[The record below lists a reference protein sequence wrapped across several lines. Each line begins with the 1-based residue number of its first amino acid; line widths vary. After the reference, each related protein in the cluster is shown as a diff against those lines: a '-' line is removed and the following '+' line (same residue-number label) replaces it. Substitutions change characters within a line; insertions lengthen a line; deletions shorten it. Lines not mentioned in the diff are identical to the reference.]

1 MIKNINICILLSVVL
16 SILGVNI
23 GYSEDVNGNGSHL
36 TSPQSGILENVRKLI
51 DNHDQDIISLKSN
64 ISSYTESLKSLDELT
79 MKPEGYTVL
88 DEASDLIMKQKV
100 AISECIETLNE
111 VITVKDEIIKVAGRV
126 EKALDS
132 TSHLYEKKSN
142 IDEESAL
149 LPASQFEVFQNEVRL
164 LEASLEGKLAS
175 IREKDA
181 NFLTSQASM
190 ESERLKLES
199 EKKQLDGELEKL
211 LVWKSETQEEAQLI
225 RKKRELFEDRIKS
238 KEYRIDLLLVRKSLE
253 WLRLQFVTIQWENT
267 QLEMD
272 IKAGISKRLH
282 KKFLENEAVKKLK
295 EVEEAK
301 KIAEEREKIAE
312 NQKAEVVIEKEE
324 ALKKAEI
331 AMHKQLEAVSP
342 ENKMVLAVEADMH
355 KQEELLATIKDELIT
370 EDTERHKDVAEF
382 KVLRETV
389 GKFFEGDNSPE
400 EISVEL
406 SVVDGEINRVEEKI
420 KAIKALIAATE
431 KQRSIIVDNLNT
443 SRAKLFPAVSG
454 EESHIQKEASSFTDK
469 TLAKEL
475 IELSSLRLKHIA
487 RQASL
492 VKFKIERLNEREE
505 LAISSLGKLTEARK
519 ELILIKASNVWE
531 RQSSRITGGTVK
543 IAIHDLTL
551 FKKAVI
557 SLYNDSSTGLKKLR
571 EYLNDSKNVPIF
583 ASKLAIIIAVIIGS
597 YFGRLYLK
605 RLSKKWQERFVKI
618 ELHSFFTYKLI
629 PGLLYIM
636 QGTLTMSFFL
646 LISITISRTIPS
658 DAPILRA
665 AINGFAIIA
674 VYKLIKGFVV
684 EALSPYIG
692 FRRWTTIAYFYVR
705 QIYGG
710 LRSLLTF
717 SVVVIVLI
725 SVLNAYNYNK
735 DVIQL
740 LWFIYRIVSV
750 FIVIWIFALHRAVL
764 LNMLPYAETP
774 FGKFINKIINI
785 IYPFLIVLIISLSAL
800 RTLGYAK
807 LTYTIMEAFI
817 KAVIVTIIIYFV
829 YRYIL
834 WLLLRAKE
842 KRLVQEKALDE
853 KEFAIIEKSVNLKCR
868 IYTGLFSYGGLI
880 LTIILVFSIW
890 NETFK
895 DVVSSPAAPDF
906 FKDIYNKVL
915 VVAQLIKNSFTFKFT
930 FADGK
935 YTTPF
940 KIMFGVLVL
949 VAAFICARYLRNVIK
964 KRIFEKAKVELGAQ
978 HAISSG
984 VTYIIIS
991 IAALIGLNIAGIPLK
1006 SLTIFAGAF
1015 GIGVGFG
1022 MQNIIN
1028 NLVSGIIILF
1038 ERPIKVGDV
1047 IQVEGETKGVVEKI
1061 SIRSTTIQTFD
1072 RTSVIVPNSKFLEN
1086 NVINWVHGGDMVLR
1100 AIVPVGV
1107 AYGSDT
1113 ELVRECL
1120 LKVAHETPNIL
1131 KFPEPVVR
1139 FAEFGDSSLNFQL
1152 YVWAN
1157 LDTRWMAISAINF
1170 AIDKIFRE
1178 KGIVIPF
1185 PQRDVHFYPTP
1196 SKPGEHGK
1204 FDDLNN
1210 NKESSNTE
1218 ASN

>member
-16 SILGVNI
+16 SISGVNT
-23 GYSEDVNGNGSHL
+23 GYSEDVNGNGLHL
-36 TSPQSGILENVRKLI
+36 TSLQSGILENVKKLI
-51 DNHDQDIISLKSN
+51 ENHDQDITSLKSS
-64 ISSYTESLKSLDELT
+64 ISSYTETLKSLDELT
-79 MKPEGYTVL
+79 VKSEGYTVL
-88 DEASDLIMKQKV
+88 DEASDVIMKQKIAV
-100 AISECIETLNE
+100 SPCIDTLNE
-111 VITVKDEIIKVAGRV
+111 IVGVKDEMLKVAGNV

-132 TSHLYEKKSN
+132 TSHLSEKKSN
-142 IDEESAL
+142 INKESAL

-181 NFLTSQASM
+181 NFLTFQTSM
-190 ESERLKLES
+190 ESKRLKLDS
-199 EKKQLDGELEKL
+199 KKKQLDDELEKL

-225 RKKRELFEDRIKS
+225 RKKREFFEYRIKS
-238 KEYRIDLLLVRKSLE
+238 KEYSIDLLLARKALE
-253 WLRLQFVTIQWENT
+253 WLRLQLVTIQWGNT
-267 QLEMD
+267 QLELD
-272 IKAGISKRLH
+272 IKSGIANILH
-282 KKFLENEAVKKLK
+282 KKFLEDEEEKKQR

-312 NQKAEVVIEKEE
+312 MQKAEAEVEKEE
-324 ALKKAEI
+324 AIKKAEI
-331 AMHKQLEAVSP
+331 AMHKQFAAISP
-342 ENKMVLAVEADMH
+342 EKKMVLAVEADLH
-355 KQEELLATIKDELIT
+355 KQEEHLATLKDELIT
-370 EDTERHKDVAEF
+370 EDTERHKDLAEF
-382 KVLRETV
+382 KALGEKVDKLFGRE
-389 GKFFEGDNSPE
+389 NSPE

-406 SVVDGEINRVEEKI
+406 SLIDDEIKRVEEKI
-420 KAIKALIAATE
+420 KAIKGLIVATE

-443 SRAKLFPAVSG
+443 SRANLFPAVSG
-454 EESHIQKEASSFTDK
+454 EESHIQKEASGFSDK
-469 TLAKEL
+469 ALAKEL

-492 VKFKIERLNEREE
+492 VKFKIERLNERDE
-505 LAISSLGKLTEARK
+505 LAIFSLGKLTEAQK

-531 RQSSRITGGTVK
+531 REPSRITGGTIKV
-543 IAIHDLTL
+543 AIQDLTL

-557 SLYNDSSTGLKKLR
+557 SLYNDSSRGLKKLS

-583 ASKLAIIIAVIIGS
+583 ALKLAIIIVVIIGA
-597 YFGRLYLK
+597 YFARLYLK
-605 RLSKKWQERFVKI
+605 KLFKRLQERYVKI
-618 ELHSFFTYKLI
+618 ELHSFLTYKLI

-636 QGTLTMSFFL
+636 QGTLTMLFFL

-665 AINGFAIIA
+665 AIKCFAIIA
-674 VYKLIKGFVV
+674 GYKLIKGFVV
-684 EALSPYIG
+684 ESLSPYIG
-692 FRRWTTIAYFYVR
+692 FRRWTTIAYFYAR

-717 SVVVIVLI
+717 SVAVIVFI
-725 SVLNAYNYNK
+725 SVLNTYNYNK

-750 FIVIWIFALHRAVL
+750 FMVIWIFALHRSVL
-764 LNMLPYAETP
+764 LNLLPYAETP
-774 FGKFINKIINI
+774 FGKFINKVINI
-785 IYPFLIVLIISLSAL
+785 IYPFLIILIISLSAL

-807 LTYTIMEAFI
+807 LTYTIMETFI
-817 KAVIVTIIIYFV
+817 KAVLVTIIIYLA
-829 YRYIL
+829 YRYIS

-853 KEFAIIEKSVNLKCR
+853 KEFALIEKSVTLKCR
-868 IYTGLFSYGGLI
+868 IYMGLFSYCGLI
-880 LTIILVFSIW
+880 ITVIFVFRIW

-906 FKDIYNKVL
+906 FKDIYNKIL
-915 VVAQLIKNSFTFKFT
+915 VVAELIKNSFTFRFT

-940 KIMFGVLVL
+940 KIMFGVLIL
-949 VAAFICARYLRNVIK
+949 VSAFICTRYLRNVIK
-964 KRIFEKAKVELGAQ
+964 KRIFEKAKLELGAQ
-978 HAISSG
+978 HAISSS

-1006 SLTIFAGAF
+1006 SLTVFAGAF

-1047 IQVEGETKGVVEKI
+1047 IQVEGETKGVVAKI
-1061 SIRSTTIQTFD
+1061 SIRSTTIQAFD
-1072 RTSVIVPNSKFLEN
+1072 RTTVIVPNSKFLEN
-1086 NVINWVHGGDMVLR
+1086 NVVNWVHGGDKVLR
-1100 AIVPVGV
+1100 TMLPVGV

-1120 LKVAHETPNIL
+1120 LQVANETPNVL
-1131 KFPEPVVR
+1131 KYPEPVVR
-1139 FAEFGDSSLNFQL
+1139 FAEFGDSSLNFEL
-1152 YVWAN
+1152 YMWAN
-1157 LDTRWMAISAINF
+1157 LDTRWMAISALNF

-1185 PQRDVHFYPTP
+1185 PQRDVHFYS
-1196 SKPGEHGK
+1196 SKSKLEVPNK
-1204 FDDLNN
+1204 FDDLASD
-1210 NKESSNTE
+1210 KESSKI
-1218 ASN
+1218 